1 MEEDEMKKEQLLEL
15 GLAEE
20 QADKVLALHK
30 EVLTGFIPK
39 ARFDE
44 VNETKKELE
53 QQIQERDNQ
62 LKELQ
67 KKAKGNEELEKRIQE
82 LQEANKATKEQY
94 EAKIKDMTI
103 TAAIQSKLTDT
114 KYPDLLLTKF
124 DRAKLSIAEDGT
136 VLGVDE
142 QLAVLKEQY
151 KDLFKPDVKGKE
163 PVNIGGGTPS
173 TKNPWSKEHFNL
185 TEQGQIL
192 RENPEKARQLII
204 QAGGNPSLF
213 GL

>member
-15 GLAEE
+15 GLTEE
-20 QADKVLALHK
+20 QADKVLNMHK
-30 EVLTGFIPK
+30 EVLAGFIPK

-62 LKELQ
+62 LKDLQ
-67 KKAKGNEELEKRIQE
+67 GKVKGNEELEKTIKE

-94 EAKIKDMTI
+94 EDKIKDMTI
-103 TAAIQSKLTDT
+103 TAAIQSKLTDA

-124 DRAKLSIAEDGT
+124 DRSKLSIAEDGT
-136 VLGVDE
+136 VLGIDE
-142 QLAVLKEQY
+142 QLTTLKEQY
-151 KDLFKPDVKGKE
+151 KDLFKPDLKGRE
-163 PVNIGGGTPS
+163 PNNTGGTPPG

-185 TEQGQIL
+185 TEQGRIL
-192 RENPEKARQLII
+192 RENPELAKQLMT
-204 QAGGNPSLF
+204 AAK
-213 GL
+213 

>member
-1 MEEDEMKKEQLLEL
+1 MKKEQLLEL
-15 GLAEE
+15 GLTEE
-20 QADKVLALHK
+20 QADKVLNLHK

-53 QQIQERDNQ
+53 QQIQERDDQ

-67 KKAKGNEELEKRIQE
+67 KKAKGNEELEKTIKE

-94 EAKIKDMTI
+94 EAKIRDITI
-103 TAAIQSKLTDT
+103 TVAIQSKLTDA

-124 DRAKLSIAEDGT
+124 DRSKLSIAEDGT

-142 QLAVLKEQY
+142 QLAALKEQY
-151 KDLFKPDVKGKE
+151 KDLFKPDLRGRE
-163 PVNIGGGTPS
+163 PNNIGGAPPG

-185 TEQGQIL
+185 TEQGRIL
-192 RENPEKARQLII
+192 RENPELAAQL
-204 QAGGNPSLF
+204 QAAAKK
-213 GL
+213 

>member
-1 MEEDEMKKEQLLEL
+1 MKKEQLLEL
-15 GLAEE
+15 GLTEE

-82 LQEANKATKEQY
+82 LQEANKVTKEQY

-103 TAAIQSKLTDT
+103 TAAIQAKLTDA

-124 DRAKLSIAEDGT
+124 DRSKLSIAEDGT
-136 VLGVDE
+136 VLGIDE
-142 QLAVLKEQY
+142 QLTVLKEQY
-151 KDLFKPDVKGKE
+151 KDLFKPDLKGRE
-163 PVNIGGGTPS
+163 PNNIGGTPPGV
-173 TKNPWSKEHFNL
+173 KNPWSKEHFNL
-185 TEQGQIL
+185 TEQGRIL
-192 RENPEKARQLII
+192 RENPELAAQL
-204 QAGGNPSLF
+204 QAAAKK
-213 GL
+213 

>member
-1 MEEDEMKKEQLLEL
+1 MKKEQLLEL
-15 GLAEE
+15 GLTDE

>member
-1 MEEDEMKKEQLLEL
+1 MKKEQLLEF
-15 GLAEE
+15 GLTEE
-20 QADKVLALHK
+20 QAEKVLNLHK

-53 QQIQERDNQ
+53 QQIRERDEQ

-67 KKAKGNEELEKRIQE
+67 EKAKGNEELEKTIKE

-94 EAKIKDMTI
+94 EAKIRDMTI
-103 TAAIQSKLTDT
+103 DAAIQSKLTDA
-114 KYPDLLLTKF
+114 KYPDLLISKF
-124 DRAKLSIAEDGT
+124 DKSKLSIAEDGT
-136 VLGVDE
+136 VLGIDE

-163 PVNIGGGTPS
+163 PNNIGSSSLGQ
-173 TKNPWSKEHFNL
+173 KNPWSKEHFNL
-185 TEQGQIL
+185 TEQGRIY
-192 RENPEKARQLII
+192 RENPELAAKLKA
-204 QAGGNPSLF
+204 AAEGK
-213 GL
+213 

>member
-1 MEEDEMKKEQLLEL
+1 MTKEQLIEM
-15 GLAEE
+15 GLTEE
-20 QADKVLALHK
+20 QADKILAAHKDVLA
-30 EVLTGFIPK
+30 GFIPK

-53 QQIQERDNQ
+53 QQIRERDKQ

-67 KKAKGNEELEKRIQE
+67 EKAKGNEELEKTIKE

-94 EAKIKDMTI
+94 EAKIRDMTI
-103 TAAIQSKLTDT
+103 NAAIQSKLTDA
-114 KYPDLLLTKF
+114 KYPDLLISKF
-124 DRAKLSIAEDGT
+124 DKSKLSIAEDGT
-136 VLGVDE
+136 VLGIDE

-163 PVNIGGGTPS
+163 PNNIGSSSLGQ
-173 TKNPWSKEHFNL
+173 KNPWSKEHFNL
-185 TEQGQIL
+185 TEQGKLI

>member
-1 MEEDEMKKEQLLEL
+1 MTKEQLMEMGLSEEL
-15 GLAEE
+15 
-20 QADKVLALHK
+20 ADKVLSAHK
-30 EVLTGFIPK
+30 EELKGYIPK

-44 VNETKKELE
+44 VNNAKKDLE
-53 QQIQERDNQ
+53 NQ
-62 LKELQ
+62 LKDRDKQLKDLQ
-67 KKAKGNEELEKRIQE
+67 EKVKGNEELEKTIKE

-94 EAKIKDMTI
+94 EAKIRDMTI
-103 TAAIQSKLTDT
+103 NAAIQSKLTDA

-124 DRAKLSIAEDGT
+124 DRSKLSIAEDGT

-173 TKNPWSKEHFNL
+173 IKNPWSKEHFNL
-185 TEQGQIL
+185 TEQGRII
-192 RENPEKARQLII
+192 RENPELAAQL
-204 QAGGNPSLF
+204 QAAAKK
-213 GL
+213 

>member
-1 MEEDEMKKEQLLEL
+1 MKKEQLLEL
-15 GLAEE
+15 GLTEE
-20 QADKVLALHK
+20 QADKVLNLHK
-30 EVLTGFIPK
+30 EVLSGFIPK

-82 LQEANKATKEQY
+82 LQETNKATKEQY

-103 TAAIQSKLTDT
+103 TAAIQSKLTDA

-124 DRAKLSIAEDGT
+124 DQSKLSIAEDGT
-136 VLGVDE
+136 VLGIDE

-151 KDLFKPDVKGKE
+151 KDLFKPDLRGRE
-163 PVNIGGGTPS
+163 PNNIGGTPPG

-185 TEQGQIL
+185 TEQGRIL
-192 RENPEKARQLII
+192 RENPELAAQL
-204 QAGGNPSLF
+204 QAAAKK
-213 GL
+213 

>member
-1 MEEDEMKKEQLLEL
+1 MKKEQLLEL
-15 GLAEE
+15 GLTEE
-20 QADKVLALHK
+20 QADKVLNLHK

-67 KKAKGNEELEKRIQE
+67 KKAKGNEELEKRILE

-94 EAKIKDMTI
+94 EAKIREMTI
-103 TAAIQSKLTDT
+103 NAAIQSKLTDA

-124 DRAKLSIAEDGT
+124 DRSKLSIAEDGT
-136 VLGVDE
+136 VLGIDE
-142 QLAVLKEQY
+142 QLTALKEQY

-185 TEQGQIL
+185 TEQGRIL
-192 RENPEKARQLII
+192 RENPELAAQL
-204 QAGGNPSLF
+204 QAAAKNKVL
-213 GL
+213 

>member
-1 MEEDEMKKEQLLEL
+1 MNKEQLLEL
-15 GLAEE
+15 GLTEE
-20 QADKVLALHK
+20 QADKVLNMHK
-30 EVLTGFIPK
+30 EVLAGFIPK

-94 EAKIKDMTI
+94 EAKIKEMTI
-103 TAAIQSKLTDT
+103 NAAIQSKLTDA

-124 DRAKLSIAEDGT
+124 DKSKLSIADDGT
-136 VLGVDE
+136 VLGIDE
-142 QLAVLKEQY
+142 QLTTLKETY
-151 KDLFKPDVKGKE
+151 KDLFKPDVKGKD
-163 PVNIGGGTPS
+163 PNNTGSSHSGQ
-173 TKNPWSKEHFNL
+173 KNPWSKEHFNL
-185 TEQGQIL
+185 TEQGRIL
-192 RENPEKARQLII
+192 RENPELAAQL
-204 QAGGNPSLF
+204 QAAAKN
-213 GL
+213 

>member
-1 MEEDEMKKEQLLEL
+1 MKKEQLLEL
-15 GLAEE
+15 GLTEE
-20 QADKVLALHK
+20 QADKVLNLHK
-30 EVLTGFIPK
+30 EVLSGFIPK

-62 LKELQ
+62 LKDLQ
-67 KKAKGNEELEKRIQE
+67 EKVKGNEEMEKTIKE

-103 TAAIQSKLTDT
+103 TAAIQSKLTDA

-124 DRAKLSIAEDGT
+124 DRSKLSIAEDGT
-136 VLGVDE
+136 VLGIDE
-142 QLAVLKEQY
+142 QLTALKEQY
-151 KDLFKPDVKGKE
+151 KDLFKPDLKGRE
-163 PVNIGGGTPS
+163 PNNTGGTPPG

-185 TEQGQIL
+185 TEQGRIL
-192 RENPEKARQLII
+192 RENPELAAQL
-204 QAGGNPSLF
+204 QAAAKK
-213 GL
+213 

>member
-1 MEEDEMKKEQLLEL
+1 MTKEQLLEM
-15 GLAEE
+15 GLTEE
-20 QADKVLALHK
+20 QVDKVLAAQK
-30 EVLTGFIPK
+30 EELKGYIPK

-44 VNETKKELE
+44 VNNAKKDLE
-53 QQIQERDNQ
+53 NQ
-62 LKELQ
+62 LNDRDKQLKDLQ
-67 KKAKGNEELEKRIQE
+67 GKVKGNEELEKTIKE

-94 EAKIKDMTI
+94 EDKIRDITI
-103 TAAIQSKLTDT
+103 TAAIQSKLTDA

-124 DRAKLSIAEDGT
+124 DRSKLSIAEDGT

-163 PVNIGGGTPS
+163 PINIGGGTPS

-185 TEQGQIL
+185 TEQGRIL
-192 RENPEKARQLII
+192 REHPELAAQL
-204 QAGGNPSLF
+204 QAAVKK
-213 GL
+213 